1 MNAVTDGR
9 DIHRRQRIQ
18 ETGGETAQATIT
30 EAHVR
35 FFFRHR
41 LQVLTEALQ
50 GCPRDFA
57 QAEVDQVIG
66 EHPTHEILQG
76 KVINATDV
84 LGRVD

>member
-9 DIHRRQRIQ
+9 DIQRRQRIQ
-18 ETGGETAQATIT
+18 ETGGETAQAAIA

-57 QAEVDQVIG
+57 QAEIDQVIG